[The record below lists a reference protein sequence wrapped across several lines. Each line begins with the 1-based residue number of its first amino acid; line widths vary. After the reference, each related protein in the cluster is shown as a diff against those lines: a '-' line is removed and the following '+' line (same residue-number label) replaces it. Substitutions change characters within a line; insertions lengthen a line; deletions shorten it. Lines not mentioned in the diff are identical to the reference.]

1 MGEDL
6 KDKLRRLR
14 REPQAEGQPQLE
26 RAALPEWLRGR
37 FARERP
43 FVDLSRAR
51 TTGDPAG
58 LAVHDGP
65 QGAFAARDTLQALE
79 SRHGRYALRETF
91 AVEPGALELL
101 TRGSLP
107 RELDIE
113 GAVFLDIETTGLAGG
128 AGTQAFL
135 VGLGW
140 FEPDG
145 FRVRQAFL
153 RGPEDELAVLAT
165 CAERLRSARL
175 LVSYFGKTFDRH
187 RLEDKMRQHGVRP
200 PFDALPH
207 ADLYWPARRL
217 YRAATSDARLA
228 TMERALCGFQREQ
241 DLSGAHAPGAWF
253 DYLAG
258 RAHLL
263 EDVFRHNLHDVLS
276 LAALLAHL
284 GRAPIGARADGS
296 ELDGEAGLAA
306 ARAVALAELYL
317 ERREPELA
325 LQCIALARARA
336 ADLGGALELLEAR
349 ALVCTGRRAEALD
362 VLCAVAPRPRGDL
375 AAEAQLQAA
384 RLARRLGRPAAEVEA
399 LAERAL
405 ELARR
410 AATGSALA
418 RLERSATELL
428 ERVRAPAKARR
439 TD

>member
-14 REPQAEGQPQLE
+14 REPQVQPEPQLE
-26 RAALPEWLRGR
+26 RAELPQWLRGR
-37 FARERP
+37 FARELPVAESGRT
-43 FVDLSRAR
+43 R
-51 TTGDPAG
+51 TTGDPAD
-58 LAVHDGP
+58 LIVLDGP
-65 QGAFAARDTLQALE
+65 AGAFAARDSLHGLE
-79 SRHGRYALRETF
+79 SRHGRYALREAF
-91 AVEPGALELL
+91 ALEPGALALL
-101 TRGSLP
+101 TRGGLP
-107 RELDIE
+107 RELDVE

-140 FEPDG
+140 FEADG

-153 RGPEDELAVLAT
+153 RGPEDELAVLAA

-217 YRAATSDARLA
+217 YRAATADARLA
-228 TMERALCGFQREQ
+228 TMERALCGFERVV
-241 DLSGAHAPGAWF
+241 DLSGAHAPAAWF

-284 GRAPIGARADGS
+284 GRASAGARADGS
-296 ELDGEAGLAA
+296 ELDGEACLAA

-325 LQCIALARARA
+325 LQWIARARTCA

-349 ALVCTGRRAEALD
+349 ALVRTGRHADALD
-362 VLCAVAPRPRGDL
+362 VLRGVAPRPRGDL
-375 AAEAQLQAA
+375 AAEAQLAAA
-384 RLARRLGRPAAEVEA
+384 RLARKLGRSTAEVEA
-399 LAERAL
+399 FAERAL
-405 ELARR
+405 ELARTS
-410 AATGSALA
+410 ACGSALA
-418 RLERSATELL
+418 RLERGATELL
-428 ERVRAPAKARR
+428 AKVRAPAKARR
-439 TD
+439 SQ